1 MDDQTIFI
9 IVFVGIL
16 IFKVISVFF
25 NVKLPDEFD
34 EIFDDIEETLEET
47 EETIDKV
54 NKLKDRF
61 KKGGK

>member
-1 MDDQTIFI
+1 MDDQTIFL

-25 NVKLPDEFD
+25 KVELPDEFD

-47 EETIDKV
+47 EETVSRIEKIK
-54 NKLKDRF
+54 NKL